1 MFTRSNC
8 SAGAFSQLGGDHVNN
23 RPQKSVTLSMR
34 VSVEEAEGIHAAA
47 HAANLSRAEYLYRRV
62 TDRPVT
68 FRPSL
73 AALAELICTL
83 RRLERIVVVEPDLV
97 SGLRGEITRLCEHMT
112 NSVD

>member
-1 MFTRSNC
+1 
-8 SAGAFSQLGGDHVNN
+8 
-23 RPQKSVTLSMR
+23 MR